1 MFRLIVLS
9 ILITL
14 AGCVDQ
20 SRDVS
25 EAGSPVGSS
34 ASESSASADVTS
46 SDGVVSESDTNPK
59 REVLLNV
66 GENIILPAYK
76 ALRDDAAVFSGDGN
90 ADKAAV
96 QKMVMLEL
104 KLNTPPKPDD
114 AADALSL
121 ALSLSFELR

>member
-1 MFRLIVLS
+1 MFRLIMVS
-9 ILITL
+9 ILVTL

-46 SDGVVSESDTNPK
+46 SDGGVSESDTNPK

-76 ALRDDAAVFSGDGN
+76 ALRDNAAVFFWRRKCNYRLLQCYRHGDG
-90 ADKAAV
+90 
-96 QKMVMLEL
+96 
-104 KLNTPPKPDD
+104 
-114 AADALSL
+114 S
-121 ALSLSFELR
+121 